1 MPRGER
7 STTDPF
13 STLRT
18 PEIISE
24 PGLPLVSGKFA
35 PMAQLFIAGRG
46 SQARTSCRSGPNS
59 FRSDKQRQADRQSL
73 GTEVAIS
80 TPDTIKPGQDV
91 VASYR
96 YLGSA
101 RLGDGHS
108 RCRPRSIDSLRTAPG
123 HVPARFDQRLPL
135 HANALDL
142 YGGGRRC
149 GADHKGF

>member
-59 FRSDKQRQADRQSL
+59 FRSDKRRQADRQSL

-96 YLGSA
+96 YLGLAMVILVAVLAVSILFEPLQATCLQGSISA
-101 RLGDGHS
+101 YHS
-108 RCRPRSIDSLRTAPG
+108 TPTHSIFMAAAAAVVLTT
-123 HVPARFDQRLPL
+123 
-135 HANALDL
+135 
-142 YGGGRRC
+142 
-149 GADHKGF
+149 KGSE